1 MAKVLAQV
9 VRSMVLDQTF
19 YVEVDLPDDFDIE
32 DDYEIRET
40 IFNAVIDT
48 DPVEQEVV
56 DITEEYIEDW
66 KVVA

>member
-9 VRSMVLDQTF
+9 VRSMVVDQTF